1 MRGFGWVV
9 SGLLL
14 SFLLLQ
20 GLPARADQ
28 TDRNQTVTGSSATRG
43 FSLFGGGS
51 KVKTNKLTPPVLRSV
66 QLSTVITAGARPVTG
81 NVTYLL
87 EGLGGLKTS
96 KEVVATKGKAK
107 RISLPEGR
115 YRLQTSY
122 DATTVEEEIAVDAG
136 TQKYVVNLGAGE
148 VNLRMIPA
156 IGAKALKN
164 GLVWTVMTYGKDAN
178 GKRRVLH
185 QSGESAP
192 RMVLPAGWYMV
203 HAMNRERLVKHVI
216 EVGEGQTYNY
226 TLLRQ

>member
-122 DATTVEEEIAVDAG
+122 DATTVEEEIA
-136 TQKYVVNLGAGE
+136 
-148 VNLRMIPA
+148 A